1 MLYFQNTFSLRG
13 THDAIIVAVFE
24 GHEPFV
30 AELKQLDETLNG
42 HLSTLVKQKQLKTE
56 AGKITEFYTFGL
68 IEVKWV
74 LAVGLGKRSDA
85 SADTLRAG
93 FAAVG
98 ERVKEKRM
106 TNVAVVL
113 PSFVS
118 ERVSEQEVARLF
130 GESFTMGYSTIDDY
144 KERTNLV
151 DKSLDSVTVFHGHR
165 PIETSVREGI
175 TYGNGS
181 VYAERL
187 MSIPRTLLSPTE
199 LVTEAQALASRHGF
213 DMETL
218 GQKEMEKLGMG
229 GLLAA
234 SGPAEN
240 ATMLVLKNKG
250 KREEQE
256 AIGLVGAGGN
266 GIFSP
271 WMGGAAA
278 VLGAMDIIGSLH
290 SQKNVLA
297 ILPIVEQ
304 EHGQQ
309 NPAPGD
315 VIRSYS
321 GKTIEADHIEA
332 IGALLLADG
341 ITYAKE
347 LGVHSLVTV
356 APLAEE
362 LRSIL
367 GDEIT
372 AAVTNDKSWW
382 KKMQEASLKTGEPI
396 WALPYYRPYTKR
408 LQEESV
414 ADLRLTIGRFA
425 NCMATALFVGEFAEN
440 DPWVHLDIAGTVA
453 RARGVMARTLATF
466 VLNNGEREL
475 R

>member
-1 MLYFQNTFSLRG
+1 MLYFQNAFSLRG
-13 THDAIIVAVFE
+13 THDAIIVGIFE
-24 GHEPFV
+24 GHEPLV

-56 AGKITEFYTFGL
+56 AGKITELYTFGL
-68 IEVKWV
+68 IETKWV

-106 TNVAVVL
+106 TNVTVVL

-151 DKSLDSVTVFHGHR
+151 DKSLNSVTVFHGHR
-165 PIETSVREGI
+165 PVETGIREGI
-175 TYGNGS
+175 AYGNGS

-199 LVTEAQALASRHGF
+199 LVTEAQALANRHGF
-213 DMETL
+213 DTETL
-218 GQKEMEKLGMG
+218 EQKELEKLGMG

-240 ATMLVLKNKG
+240 ATMIVLKNKG
-250 KREEQE
+250 KREERE
-256 AIGLVGAGGN
+256 VIGLIGAGGN

-304 EHGQQ
+304 EQGQ
-309 NPAPGD
+309 PKPMPGD

-321 GKTIEADHIEA
+321 GKTIEVDHIEA
-332 IGALLLADG
+332 VGALLLADG

-367 GDEIT
+367 GDKFT
-372 AAVTNDKSWW
+372 AAVTNDESWL
-382 KKMQEASLKTGEPI
+382 KKMQEASLKSGEPI
-396 WALPYYRPYTKR
+396 WTLPYYRPYKKR

-453 RARGVMARTLATF
+453 RARGIMARTLAAF